1 MTHQQPFDT
10 QAYQNYVDLTNTPK
24 HPKLKM
30 DLKER
35 INLCKDLEVLCT
47 QDSTI
52 LEEVI
57 DEYVYLLSNKRLEEM
72 QEFVTKEL
80 EADFG

>member
-10 QAYQNYVDLTNTPK
+10 QAYQNYVDLTKTQK

-47 QDSTI
+47 HDSTI

-57 DEYVYLLSNKRLEEM
+57 DEYVYLLSNKRL
-72 QEFVTKEL
+72 
-80 EADFG
+80 

>member
-1 MTHQQPFDT
+1 MTQHQQPFDT
-10 QAYQNYVDLTNTPK
+10 QAYQNYVDLTHNKK

-47 QDSTI
+47 HDSTI

-72 QEFVTKEL
+72 QDFVNKEL
-80 EADFG
+80 STDY